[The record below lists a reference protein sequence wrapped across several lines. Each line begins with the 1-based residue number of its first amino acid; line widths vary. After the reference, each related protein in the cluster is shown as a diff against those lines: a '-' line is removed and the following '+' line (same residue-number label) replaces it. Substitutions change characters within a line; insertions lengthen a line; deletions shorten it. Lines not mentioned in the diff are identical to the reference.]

1 MARIYSLRESPVYYV
16 IDGDETDRCRLAELC
31 HPQRDAVYSFAC
43 AEDFLGA
50 WEADPTPGIVV
61 VNESLPG
68 MRGLELQT
76 SLNSA
81 DVPTVLI
88 FIGEGPELETVI
100 TAVKQ
105 GAVSYLRKP
114 VCEESWLE
122 TVAEARE
129 QLREK
134 LDRHEFGQTRQESF
148 EKLTPREREVFELVS
163 RGLMNKQIA
172 ILLGI
177 AEKTVKIH
185 RGRVMHKLQ
194 LSTIAQLVQFSLQL
208 RPERLYET
216 LITLDE
222 DWPDQPE
229 RVAACRCQQE
239 LVTGEQAE

>member
-1 MARIYSLRESPVYYV
+1 
-16 IDGDETDRCRLAELC
+16 
-31 HPQRDAVYSFAC
+31 
-43 AEDFLGA
+43 
-50 WEADPTPGIVV
+50 
-61 VNESLPG
+61 
-68 MRGLELQT
+68 
-76 SLNSA
+76 
-81 DVPTVLI
+81 
-88 FIGEGPELETVI
+88 
-100 TAVKQ
+100 
-105 GAVSYLRKP
+105 
-114 VCEESWLE
+114 
-122 TVAEARE
+122 
-129 QLREK
+129 
-134 LDRHEFGQTRQESF
+134 
-148 EKLTPREREVFELVS
+148 
-163 RGLMNKQIA
+163 MNKQIA